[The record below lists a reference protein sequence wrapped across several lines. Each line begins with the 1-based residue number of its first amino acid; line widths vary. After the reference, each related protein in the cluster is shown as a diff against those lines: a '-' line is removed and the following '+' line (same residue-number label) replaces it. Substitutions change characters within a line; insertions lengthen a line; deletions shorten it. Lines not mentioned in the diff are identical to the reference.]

1 MKSVREAASH
11 YARQLNE
18 ATWTSVLGYAY
29 LLFFGIGTLRLL
41 TPAQLSE
48 PLRLLGLAIPPLL
61 LIAKDLAQFPDV
73 VVRLRR
79 LRAEGARWPRFM
91 AACLPPALPGM
102 ARLDRALWSGF
113 FRWLRRQPNPARP
126 AGNALT
132 YHQRGAYSTAVAFGL
147 FSTLIELPL
156 SAAILP
162 LLIRDP
168 DTVGTI
174 HLLMAAGSIYTLVWL
189 LGDRWLVRADYH
201 VLTDS
206 HLDLHIG
213 ARASA
218 RIPLDAIAGAQ
229 PVSQSL
235 VQWKKANPCRPA
247 DMVSITP
254 FDKPNLVLRL
264 RPGADCAIMHHG
276 VARKDVRYV
285 FLYLDRP
292 QQLTSALA
300 AASPGSGGA
309 QAQ

>member
-41 TPAQLSE
+41 MPAQLSE

-91 AACLPPALPGM
+91 AACLPPALLGM

-168 DTVGTI
+168 DAVGTI
-174 HLLMAAGSIYTLVWL
+174 HLVMAAASIYTLVWL
-189 LGDRWLVRADYH
+189 LGDRWMVRDDYH
-201 VLTDS
+201 VLTDT

-218 RIPLDAIAGAQ
+218 RIPLDAIADAQ
-229 PVSQSL
+229 PLSQSL
-235 VQWKKANPCRPA
+235 VQWRRANPCRPA

-264 RPGADCAIMHHG
+264 RPGVDCAITHHG
-276 VARKDVRYV
+276 VAREEVRYV

-300 AASPGSGGA
+300 GASLGSRGA
-309 QAQ
+309 